1 MKKFG
6 YVILGVAMVFAF
18 VGCGSFS
25 ASSRN
30 TQTYTM
36 APEIYDLVCLG
47 YNEGE
52 FGPITI
58 TQGQLVNGK
67 SKKTVY
73 FVGLSGTEMVDCQ
86 ATGII
91 TDLLSGFCLDNDY
104 VKGIVKAITENVPAG
119 SNLFLSGHSLG
130 GMVAQQ
136 TAANST
142 IKDNYNVLNTLTFGS
157 PLLAAGSREGQTIRL
172 GDTGDVV
179 PYLSGSLFNNT
190 LWAILGLNRE
200 NGHYGLDLEAAHCDS
215 YSRADLWGKYDV
227 IGKKNGKAKLT
238 LDLDTLTYYRADT
251 TSWLSK

>member
-1 MKKFG
+1 MKKLV
-6 YVILGVAMVFAF
+6 YIVLMLAVAFAF
-18 VGCGSFS
+18 VGCDGVG

-30 TQTYTM
+30 YVTYTM
-36 APEIYDLVCLG
+36 APEMYAHVQLG

-58 TQGQLVNGK
+58 TEGKLKNGRTNK
-67 SKKTVY
+67 AVY
-73 FVGLSGTEMVDCQ
+73 LVGLSGTEFVDGQ
-86 ATGII
+86 ATGLI

-104 VKGIVKAITENVPAG
+104 VKAIITAITENVPAG
-119 SNLFLSGHSLG
+119 SNLVLTGHSLG

-136 TAANST
+136 VAANST

-179 PYLSGSLFNNT
+179 PYLSGSMFNNT

-200 NGHYGLDLEAAHCDS
+200 NGHYGLNLEAAHVQS
-215 YSRADLWGKYDV
+215 YAREDLWGKYDA
-227 IGKKNGKAKLT
+227 IGKKNGSAKII
-238 LDLDTLTYYRADT
+238 LDMDTLTYYRANTD
-251 TSWLSK
+251 LLP